1 MQLVILVVGKLA
13 ELFRRCK
20 MLLGK
25 VHLPLQGTSHS
36 GEGRSAAQHCWVS
49 FTQVK
54 LWLQF
59 LAKKVQVGAE
69 HSAMAGAL
77 CVCTLLNIQQRELH
91 YCFFLDWLSVTNVF
105 ASSEGDSRVL
115 LRPGFSCTLPLG
127 LPNLCEKFMK
137 LISSWKCNFG
147 NCQWTLFLFSLTDI
161 SALTKGFGNH
171 RQLCIRLSE

>member
-105 ASSEGDSRVL
+105 AYLKATQGFCSDQALVALCLWVCPICVRSLWNWSPPESAILEIASEPYFFSVWQTSLLWQKVL
-115 LRPGFSCTLPLG
+115 GT
-127 LPNLCEKFMK
+127 
-137 LISSWKCNFG
+137 
-147 NCQWTLFLFSLTDI
+147 TDNY
-161 SALTKGFGNH
+161 A
-171 RQLCIRLSE
+171 